1 MSAPKHTPGPWSV
14 AQSFRPGAQFT
25 IRATLGKS
33 TPFVVAETACL
44 HPTWGDE
51 LANAALIASAPELA
65 ARIAALE
72 SLLTK
77 KQRQVDL
84 LTDRVAA
91 LTDAVE
97 EALTWR
103 GTDITCEKLRAA
115 LKHNADCE
123 LGDNWKECPAC
134 KDASI

>member
-72 SLLTK
+72 SLLAE
-77 KQRQVDL
+77 KQHQC
-84 LTDRVAA
+84 DR
-91 LTDAVE
+91 LTDA
-97 EALTWR
+97 LH
-103 GTDITCEKLRAA
+103 AA
-115 LKHNADCE
+115 LRT
-123 LGDNWKECPAC
+123 KEAP
-134 KDASI
+134 

>member
-72 SLLTK
+72 SLLAE
-77 KQRQVDL
+77 KQRQCDL
-84 LTDRVAA
+84 LTDRLAA
-91 LTDAVE
+91 IDKLTRNCPCMSLQAQHE
-97 EALTWR
+97 FER
-103 GTDITCEKLRAA
+103 NAA
-115 LKHNADCE
+115 DTKGAQ
-123 LGDNWKECPAC
+123 P
-134 KDASI
+134 

>member
-51 LANAALIASAPELA
+51 LANAALIASAPDLA

-72 SLLTK
+72 SLLTE
-77 KQRQVDL
+77 KQRQCDV
-84 LTDRVAA
+84 
-91 LTDAVE
+91 LTDALIAIAKVDDA
-97 EALTWR
+97 EAYDAQARTYMGGLA
-103 GTDITCEKLRAA
+103 RAA
-115 LKHNADCE
+115 LE
-123 LGDNWKECPAC
+123 GRSE
-134 KDASI
+134 

>member
-65 ARIAALE
+65 ARITALDA
-72 SLLTK
+72 LLAE
-77 KQRQVDL
+77 KQRQCDL
-84 LTDRVAA
+84 LTDACAAIVAHDSD
-91 LTDAVE
+91 L
-97 EALTWR
+97 
-103 GTDITCEKLRAA
+103 ITQEQWFALRAQVQVA
-115 LKHNADCE
+115 LGRSK
-123 LGDNWKECPAC
+123 P
-134 KDASI
+134 